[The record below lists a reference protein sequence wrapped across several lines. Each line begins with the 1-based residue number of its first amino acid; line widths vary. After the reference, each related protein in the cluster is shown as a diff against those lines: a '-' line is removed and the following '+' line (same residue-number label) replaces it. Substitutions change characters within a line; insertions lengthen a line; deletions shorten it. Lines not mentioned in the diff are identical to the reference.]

1 MTRTAMMLAS
11 IAALA
16 LSAPAAAQDSAEP
29 PAATPVVETEAGK
42 VQGLEQGGIDAFLG
56 VRYAAPPLG
65 DLRFQPPAKPEAWEG
80 VADATGYGAPCM
92 QLYSASGPTESEMT
106 RRIQAIFPT
115 STEAKMDNEDCLF
128 LNVWTPAAGDGK
140 KRPVMVWFHGGGYAY
155 GSGNWPAYNGR
166 NLAEKGDVVV
176 VTVNHRLNAFGY
188 LNLAE
193 KFGED
198 FAASGNVGNLDLV
211 RSLEWV
217 RDHIAGFGGDPDNVT
232 IMGESGGGSKVS
244 HLMAMPAADGLFDKA
259 VIQSGPGVFSGK
271 PAEAADYAGKILEAA
286 GVETLD
292 DLRTIRSD
300 QIVEAVRKATPADS
314 AMGRGPQFGPIA
326 DGTIIPRDPFLPAA
340 PEQARDIPVLIGYN
354 KDEMT
359 LFLAAQPWFGRLTEG
374 TLDAMTGAMG
384 EQAVAAVAAYRK
396 RYPDYSPTHLAAI
409 AMGTRFVRGTYLLA
423 DQQAKTASAPV
434 YVYRLTWETPIGGG
448 MLRTPHTLDIPLMF
462 DNAKESAALVGTG
475 EDAQTMADMMS
486 DAWIAF
492 AKTGTPSSALL
503 PEWKPYT
510 PSARNVMELNVE
522 PQLVDDP
529 EKDIRE
535 LPSEL

>member
-1 MTRTAMMLAS
+1 MPRHAMLLAS
-11 IAALA
+11 IAGLA
-16 LSAPAAAQDSAEP
+16 LSAPAAAQEAGP
-29 PAATPVVETEAGK
+29 PAATPVVQTDTGS

-65 DLRFQPPAKPEAWEG
+65 ELRFQPPEKPAAWEG

-217 RDHIAGFGGDPDNVT
+217 RDNIAAFGGDPENVT

-271 PAEAADYAGKILEAA
+271 PAEAADYAAKILDAA
-286 GVETLD
+286 GVETLE
-292 DLRTIRSD
+292 DLRNVRSD
-300 QIVEAVRKATPADS
+300 EIVEAVRKATPAGS
-314 AMGRGPQFGPIA
+314 AMGRGPQFGSIA

>member
-1 MTRTAMMLAS
+1 MLLPS

-16 LSAPAAAQDSAEP
+16 LTMPAAAQDAGP
-29 PAATPVVETEAGK
+29 PAATPVVQTDAGS
-42 VQGLEQGGIDAFLG
+42 VQGLEQDGVDAFLG

-65 DLRFQPPAKPEAWEG
+65 DLRFMPPAKPEAWEG

-128 LNVWTPAAGDGK
+128 LNVWTPAAGGGG

-193 KFGED
+193 QFGED

-211 RSLEWV
+211 RSLKWV
-217 RDHIAGFGGDPDNVT
+217 RDNIAAFGGDPDNVT

-271 PAEAADYAGKILEAA
+271 PAEAADYAARILDAA
-286 GVETLD
+286 GVETLE
-292 DLRTIRSD
+292 DLKNVRSD
-300 QIVEAVRKATPADS
+300 EIVEAVRKATPS
-314 AMGRGPQFGPIA
+314 GAMGSGPQFGPIA
-326 DGTIIPRDPFLPAA
+326 DGTIIPRDPFLPTA
-340 PEQARDIPVLIGYN
+340 PEQSRDIPVLIGYN
-354 KDEMT
+354 TYAMT
-359 LFLAAQPWFGRLTEG
+359 LFVAAPPWFGRLTEG
-374 TLDAMTGAMG
+374 TLSAMTAGMG
-384 EQAVAAVAAYRK
+384 EQAVAAVEAYRA

-423 DQQAKTASAPV
+423 DQQSRTASAPV

-475 EDAQTMADMMS
+475 EDVQTMADMMS

-492 AKTGTPSSALL
+492 AKTGTPSSELL
-503 PEWKPYT
+503 PEWKAYT
-510 PSARNVMELNVE
+510 PTSRNVMELNVE